1 MDLKITLD
9 EKQCADVASSY
20 LKKKLL
26 KLLQGDLAKL
36 DINMSDYDIKLVEQ
50 NIVLEYVGLD
60 ADVVGESMDTIIRNA
75 REREIAIFTCLDLTK
90 V

>member
-20 LKKKLL
+20 LKKQLL

-36 DINMSDYDIKLVEQ
+36 DINMSNYDIKLVEQ